1 MILQHRGILSE
12 IMTFFSLPK
21 IKNNAR
27 KWRQGQNKNVTHSLS
42 YWNSES
48 WHGIEEKSKMTVFQP
63 VAEEVFLLK
72 IFAEE
77 QAENGITYVVVFNA
91 AATFLHFISSYEK
104 SRFQNSSQPR
114 RGTWITRP
122 IFGR

>member
-91 AATFLHFISSYEK
+91 FHLLLLLRNQDFRIFLVGH
-104 SRFQNSSQPR
+104 
-114 RGTWITRP
+114 G
-122 IFGR
+122 

>member
-27 KWRQGQNKNVTHSLS
+27 SKWRQGQNKNVTHSLS

-91 AATFLHFISSYEK
+91 FHLLLLRNQDFRIFS
-104 SRFQNSSQPR
+104 
-114 RGTWITRP
+114 RGTWIRP
-122 IFGR
+122 IFGLKK

>member
-1 MILQHRGILSE
+1 MER
-12 IMTFFSLPK
+12 
-21 IKNNAR
+21 
-27 KWRQGQNKNVTHSLS
+27 QNKNVTHSLCCS
-42 YWNSES
+42 WNLEFSDHHDIGREIKNDS
-48 WHGIEEKSKMTVFQP
+48 FSNLEK
-63 VAEEVFLLK
+63 VFLLK